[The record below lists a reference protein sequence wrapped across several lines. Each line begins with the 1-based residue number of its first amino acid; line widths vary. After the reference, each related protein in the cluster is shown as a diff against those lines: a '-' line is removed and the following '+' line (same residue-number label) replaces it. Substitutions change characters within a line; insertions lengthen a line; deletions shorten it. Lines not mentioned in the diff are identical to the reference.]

1 MKKFFKYLFITF
13 GALLLIATVTLYLLA
28 KFHHQAAHERLVQI
42 LNEKFHEKI
51 TFKDFSFSY
60 LREFPRVH
68 IELKEVNVKDGN
80 KEILNIGNI
89 DILLNL
95 IGLWN
100 SNVNVEKLI
109 ISDASIFNEVD
120 SLGNKPH
127 LFGGNKKAETDTNR
141 HSRTSM
147 QKTLSL
153 KTVEFI

>member
-1 MKKFFKYLFITF
+1 
-13 GALLLIATVTLYLLA
+13 
-28 KFHHQAAHERLVQI
+28 
-42 LNEKFHEKI
+42 
-51 TFKDFSFSY
+51 
-60 LREFPRVH
+60 
-68 IELKEVNVKDGN
+68 LKEVNVKDGN

-109 ISDASIFNEVD
+109 ISDANIFNEID

-127 LFGGNKKAETDTNR
+127 LFGGNKKLKQTPAGIR
-141 HSRTSM
+141 RTST